1 MTSKILPQPDT
12 GTDDLS
18 ENLCRIFM
26 FSNPSDAMQDAGSAE
41 SYSSANGAMSAL
53 TLNIAGDELYQAG
66 NVNGAAEAFQ
76 KALLLDP
83 SDANMHN
90 SLGVCYGVLKMYEAA
105 EAEFHAAIALE
116 PDETMAL
123 YNTGVIYLL
132 TDRRESALVY
142 LLKAWAVDDGVFEVA
157 LLVGKLY
164 LESGEPQQARFF
176 LEKALDFRPNSGNAL
191 RTLAACYA
199 SLEMPRDAAA
209 LYSRA
214 VKLNPQ
220 DAESFSMLGRLYN
233 VIGENP
239 EIALLFCQQSVA
251 IAPENEI
258 YRQRLDK
265 LLVEIKRS

>member
-1 MTSKILPQPDT
+1 MISKILPQPDT
-12 GTDDLS
+12 GMDDLS
-18 ENLCRIFM
+18 ENLCRMFM
-26 FSNPSDAMQDAGSAE
+26 FSNPADAMRNTCSGE
-41 SYSSANGAMSAL
+41 SYSAADGAASAL
-53 TLNIAGDELYQAG
+53 SLNIAGDELYQSG
-66 NVNGAAEAFQ
+66 DVTGAAEAFQ

-83 SDANMHN
+83 CDANMHN

-105 EAEFHAAIALE
+105 EAEFQAAFALN
-116 PDETMAL
+116 PDEMMAL

-132 TDRRESALVY
+132 TDRRESALAY

-157 LLVGKLY
+157 ILAGKLY
-164 LESGEPQQARFF
+164 LESGEPQHARSF
-176 LEKALDFRPNSGNAL
+176 LEKALNFRPNSGNAL

-199 SLEMPRDAAA
+199 SLEMPHDAAA

-220 DAESFSMLGRLYN
+220 DAESLSMLGHLYD

-258 YRQRLDK
+258 YRRRLDK
-265 LLVEIKRS
+265 LLAEIKRS